1 LRFVA
6 ESQRFLHVRNA
17 VANAFTRAGD
27 GGAAQL
33 NTIALRGFIAARSER
48 RRTGETLISAERVC
62 ARRAW
67 DDARNHVCPLLRI
80 ARLELRRERGRFG
93 AGVKKA

>member
-1 LRFVA
+1 MLF
-6 ESQRFLHVRNA
+6 N
-17 VANAFTRAGD
+17 
-27 GGAAQL
+27 
-33 NTIALRGFIAARSER
+33 
-48 RRTGETLISAERVC
+48 AERAC

-80 ARLELRRERGRFG
+80 RASQLKRERAARFA